1 MPNTI
6 PTTLSPI
13 AGALIGAMLVIP
25 AAQAQPSLSNLG
37 TLTCTAARAPDNP
50 QVDAKLSCNFKATSG
65 EARDYEGV
73 ATRQGAAGFPPGK
86 HVLVWNVMG
95 PATDGATGKAPE
107 LKGIFRGETDGT
119 SASAL
124 LGGANGSVRLEPVTG
139 AGQVDG
145 AAALTVLSLTL
156 APMRA

>member
-1 MPNTI
+1 
-6 PTTLSPI
+6 
-13 AGALIGAMLVIP
+13 
-25 AAQAQPSLSNLG
+25 
-37 TLTCTAARAPDNP
+37 
-50 QVDAKLSCNFKATSG
+50 
-65 EARDYEGV
+65 
-73 ATRQGAAGFPPGK
+73 
-86 HVLVWNVMG
+86 MG